1 MKSKFV
7 QLLCA
12 AAFAFSLSACST
24 TEPKKEETQ
33 VPEMSVNMPAEI
45 PTETAVAPVA
55 EEQPVKAKK
64 ATKTKKKSAKKKQAS

>member
-1 MKSKFV
+1 
-7 QLLCA
+7 
-12 AAFAFSLSACST
+12 
-24 TEPKKEETQ
+24 
-33 VPEMSVNMPAEI
+33 MSVNMPAEI